1 MKEGF
6 IYVLKSERLKALIL
20 CAGLIV
26 SLLTILDSYHI
37 SLLEELKVS
46 SVVIG
51 IIAAIGSYISSYASK
66 KQEVFHNKLR
76 NKSLIT
82 IAMILSISTV
92 IAGICGLK
100 AEKYFLLLGIIIIT
114 NLIYNFGNGMY
125 YTIIDKYLRNFTNK
139 QIDTKIF
146 ATKNLFCNIIRV
158 IGGLFASFLLDKM
171 TTAYCMIII
180 GIIFMIAFILTE
192 RYMSSRVGLKPE
204 EYSKEETKYDEQGVV

>member
-1 MKEGF
+1 
-6 IYVLKSERLKALIL
+6 
-20 CAGLIV
+20 
-26 SLLTILDSYHI
+26 
-37 SLLEELKVS
+37 
-46 SVVIG
+46 
-51 IIAAIGSYISSYASK
+51 
-66 KQEVFHNKLR
+66 
-76 NKSLIT
+76 
-82 IAMILSISTV
+82 MILSISTV

-100 AEKYFLLLGIIIIT
+100 AEKYLLLLGIIIIT

-180 GIIFMIAFILTE
+180 GVIFMIAFILTE

-204 EYSKEETKYDEQGVV
+204 EYSKEETKYDEQ